1 MVCRIRQDPSNVS
14 SPAAF
19 RGSGAAAP
27 NYTGVGN
34 YPSSAVDSRPLPH
47 SGPPS
52 RATRRGAAGHASARR
67 VQEDLIAPLIP
78 TTSSH
83 EIPSSCPALL
93 ELLAARPQPAVVWY
107 GPEGERVEL
116 SGRVLQ
122 NWAVKLI
129 GLLREEVEL
138 VRGATVLV
146 DTTPHWKAAAVVL
159 ACRALGAE
167 PRITRRDAAADSAA
181 DVGADA
187 DPALVVTDRPAAWE
201 RSPALGDAEL
211 AALSPGLLDG
221 SWAEV
226 AGEELPAWVLDVS
239 AEVRQHPDQLVEPLE
254 ELPLPALD
262 LEALDRLD
270 GLMVLEAD
278 AATTASS
285 VAADW
290 ARWALRGWTTQ
301 TAAELLS
308 LWARG
313 RPAVL
318 VDAEP
323 GGPQWERALA
333 DESVG

>member
-1 MVCRIRQDPSNVS
+1 M
-14 SPAAF
+14 
-19 RGSGAAAP
+19 
-27 NYTGVGN
+27 
-34 YPSSAVDSRPLPH
+34 
-47 SGPPS
+47 
-52 RATRRGAAGHASARR
+52 
-67 VQEDLIAPLIP
+67 
-78 TTSSH
+78 
-83 EIPSSCPALL
+83 
-93 ELLAARPQPAVVWY
+93 LAARPQPAVVWY

-116 SGRVLQ
+116 SGRVLH

-146 DTTPHWKAAAVVL
+146 DTPPHWKAAAVVL

-187 DPALVVTDRPAAWE
+187 ESALVVTDRPAAWE
-201 RSPALGDAEL
+201 RSAALGDAEL

-262 LEALDRLD
+262 AAARTVPDGSGGSAGPDDLEALDRLD

-290 ARWALRGWTTQ
+290 TRWALRGWTTQ